1 MNSVAMADALLLRQL
16 TETSSYL
23 RILNK
28 AAPWYTV
35 YRNIFN
41 ICKPNNEG
49 MQLHKDVGHQLAAIS
64 EAIGGSLAER

>member
-1 MNSVAMADALLLRQL
+1 MNSVAMAAALLLRQF
-16 TETSSYL
+16 TETPSYL
-23 RILNK
+23 QILNK
-28 AAPWYTV
+28 AARYMV

-49 MQLHKDVGHQLAAIS
+49 MQLDKGVGHQLAAIS